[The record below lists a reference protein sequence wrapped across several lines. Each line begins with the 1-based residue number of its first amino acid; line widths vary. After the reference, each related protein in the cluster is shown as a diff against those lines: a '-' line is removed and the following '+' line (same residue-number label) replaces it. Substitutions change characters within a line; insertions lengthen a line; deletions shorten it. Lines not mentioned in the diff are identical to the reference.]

1 MSHQS
6 VFGCSDRQ
14 SHQTKIFDDR
24 FDILFC
30 LIILFLHPPSED
42 DGDRNNDDDVLHVGA
57 LHVFCEL
64 FRMLQVSILMTIV
77 KQTPI
82 VLILEL
88 QQNGVSVQL
97 VLYVMLVVLY
107 RTSIIKFLKD

>member
-1 MSHQS
+1 M
-6 VFGCSDRQ
+6 FGCSDLQ

-24 FDILFC
+24 FGILFC
-30 LIILFLHPPSED
+30 LIILFVHPPSEGG
-42 DGDRNNDDDVLHVGA
+42 GDKNNDDDVLHVGA
-57 LHVFCEL
+57 LHVFCEQ
-64 FRMLQVSILMTIV
+64 FRMLQVLIPKTIV
-77 KQTPI
+77 KQTLI

-107 RTSIIKFLKD
+107 RQSIITF